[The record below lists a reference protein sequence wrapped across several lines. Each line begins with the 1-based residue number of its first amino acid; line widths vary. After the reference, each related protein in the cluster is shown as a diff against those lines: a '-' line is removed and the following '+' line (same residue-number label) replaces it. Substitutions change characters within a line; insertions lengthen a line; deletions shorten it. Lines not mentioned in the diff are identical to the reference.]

1 MDDNPEMDPT
11 PIPAA
16 KDAGAATGGR
26 ETARQWGASTP
37 TNPETL
43 PGVEGAPGPTII
55 RRGMDQTPEQREIA
69 KSHAVALAVLE
80 HVGIRDPKDLDLMV
94 KVMATSPVERNRIRA
109 AEVLAANR
117 MAAARILGE
126 HGAAPTV
133 DARSVTLNLGDAR
146 PETLDAADRL
156 LATLGT
162 GVAGGPSVV
171 VDGRDVRPVA
181 EAHPLPVAPDRHV
194 DSGDGPA

>member
-1 MDDNPEMDPT
+1 MNGGHKMDPT
-11 PIPAA
+11 PNPAT
-16 KDAGAATGGR
+16 KDAGAVTGDR
-26 ETARQWGASTP
+26 EMASQRDASTP

-55 RRGMDQTPEQREIA
+55 RRGMYQTPEQRELA

-80 HVGIRDPKDLDLMV
+80 HAGIRDLKDLDLMV
-94 KVMATSPVERNRIRA
+94 EVMATSPVERNRIRA

-162 GVAGGPSVV
+162 GVASGPSVV
-171 VDGRDVRPVA
+171 VDGRDVRPLA
-181 EAHPLPVAPDRHV
+181 EAHPLPVAPHRNGDSRH
-194 DSGDGPA
+194 GA